1 MLVTDEQVRNH
12 LRIEAG
18 EDVSVYVGAA
28 QESAQQFLNRR
39 VYASAEDMASGVLAG
54 TAGLDPMIAND
65 AIRAAILLILG
76 HLYANREE
84 VVTGTIATELPMT
97 SRRLLQPYR
106 KGMGV

>member
-1 MLVTDEQVRNH
+1 MLVTDEQVRDH
-12 LRIEAG
+12 LRIEAN

-39 VYASAEDMASGVLAG
+39 VYASNDELTAAELEGS
-54 TAGLDPMIAND
+54 AGLEPMIAND

-97 SRRLLQPYR
+97 SRHLLQPYR